1 MTRNILIT
9 GSNGFMAK
17 SLIEKFNEIGSS
29 NVFELSK
36 EGSVWNGKPYKRV
49 DLGSEQ
55 SVKELLAK
63 IEFDE
68 IYHLAGNSS
77 VVASWREP
85 LNSVVYNSRMTSNI
99 VRALI
104 DFELKTKLIFIS
116 SSAVYARNP
125 NPIKENDPLG
135 PDSPYGMSKMISEL
149 EVGKIK
155 NSLIIRPFF
164 VIGPGKRGDV
174 LSDWISQIRTFKT
187 DQSNYLEVGDL
198 DTIRD
203 FISLETSAD
212 IIMRL
217 GSSET
222 GIFNLGSGQSYS
234 LSEVLNLLRTACG
247 IDFELRMNTPS
258 KIRVGDRRKVV
269 ADVTKLQGVYPFGR
283 QPTLTEQI
291 SRIYKSFEDL

>member
-1 MTRNILIT
+1 MTRNILVT

-17 SLIEKFNEIGSS
+17 SLIDKFNKIGSFS
-29 NVFELSK
+29 VFELSK
-36 EGSVWNGKPYKRV
+36 EASVWNGRPYERV
-49 DLGSEQ
+49 DLESEQ
-55 SVKELLAK
+55 SVKELLTK

-77 VVASWREP
+77 VIESWREP

-99 VRALI
+99 VRAII
-104 DFELKTKLIFIS
+104 DYALKTKLIFIS

-125 NPIKENDPLG
+125 NPIQENDPLG

-149 EVGKIK
+149 EVGKIT
-155 NSLIIRPFF
+155 NSLIVRPFF

-174 LSDWISQIRTFKT
+174 LSDWISQIRSFKIG
-187 DQSNYLEVGDL
+187 QSNYLEVGNL

-203 FISLETSAD
+203 FISVETSAD

-217 GSSET
+217 GSSEK
-222 GIFNLGSGQSYS
+222 GIFNLGSGQSHS
-234 LSEVLNLLRTACG
+234 LSEVLNLLRSDCG
-247 IDFELRMNTPS
+247 VDFELRTNTLS
-258 KIRVGDRRKVV
+258 KIRMSDRRKVV
-269 ADVTKLQGVYPFGR
+269 ADVTKLQEVYSFGR
-283 QPTLTEQI
+283 LPTLAEQI

>member
-17 SLIEKFNEIGSS
+17 SLIEKFNEIGSF
-29 NVFELSK
+29 NIFELSK

-49 DLGSEQ
+49 DLNSEQ

-85 LNSVVYNSRMTSNI
+85 LNSVEYNSRMTSNI
-99 VRALI
+99 VKALI

-125 NPIKENDPLG
+125 NPIQENDPLG

-155 NSLIIRPFF
+155 NSLILRPFF

-174 LSDWISQIRTFKT
+174 LSDWISQIRTFKK
-187 DQSNYLEVGDL
+187 DKSNYLEVGDL
-198 DTIRD
+198 NTIRD

-234 LSEVLNLLRTACG
+234 LSEVLNVLRTTCA
-247 IDFELRMNTPS
+247 IDFELRINTPS